1 MYGSIYDPEM
11 WPGARDIEHEP
22 SRTENQPV
30 GLGLRR
36 GIDLGNVRFSIRAVG
51 VVDVRKDL

>member
-1 MYGSIYDPEM
+1 M